1 MNLYMKTKNIYM
13 LSLLAGM
20 SLPAMAQQDIV
31 DSVAYKDQTVDV
43 GANHTFTREQSTSA
57 VSVITSKDVNKRGAR
72 NIGNNILGSG
82 SGLVGLDGAG
92 LFHAQNPT
100 FYIRGVQSSSGST
113 PLFIVDGVERAIEN
127 VVAEDVESVS
137 ILKDAAATALYG
149 YKGANGVVLIT
160 TKHGKYN
167 TQSITAS
174 YDHVFSFLT
183 NKPKMVDAATYAMAV
198 NEAYHNQHQ
207 NLDGNDVYGSNVINA
222 YRDGSNPLNYPNVN
236 WADETFRNVSNNDRF
251 NIEFKGGTNNFR
263 YYTNVQLLTNKGFIK
278 NFQNDGYSTQ
288 NKYTRGTLRSNMDI
302 DLGPKTKLHTHLYG
316 LLTEQSQP
324 GAQADLWS
332 MIYKVPANA
341 FPVKVSETVWGGN
354 SVYTTN
360 NPVAQSQ
367 GAAYYK
373 NHQRALYADLVLNQD
388 LSSITE
394 GLSAQAQLGYDTWS
408 NVYEDHSK
416 TYRYSFYEVP
426 TNGDVIADGQAKM
439 SSVLGTDSNMGTGSN
454 NNNWIRRCVWN
465 AAINYDRTFAEKH
478 NVYGQLKYDYE
489 YNDKTGTNTT
499 VYRHNVSL
507 FAHYGFDSRYLLD
520 VALVESGSSRL
531 APGSKWAFSPNVS
544 AAWNLS
550 NEAFMKN
557 VNWVDFLKLRASWGN
572 QSLDVLP
579 GDNVW
584 TYYDQFYL
592 MNGNS
597 YPFDATYTGTQWGN
611 TYLGTART
619 QGLGHEQSSK
629 FNVGFDAT
637 LFGSLNISADYYYQ
651 HRYNIWYSTAGSY
664 SGVFGLDA
672 PYENVGIINQKGF
685 EVSADYSKKLNKD
698 LTISL
703 GASMTLNKTIV
714 EEQAETPQLFANT
727 SSTGKR
733 YGQAFGYVANG
744 FFQKGDD
751 LNGDGVIS
759 AAEMKQLGY
768 PVQNFTTVYPG
779 DIKYV
784 DLTGDDKID
793 TNDRKAIGYS
803 TTAPDLY
810 YNFHLGVEYKRL
822 GIDAMF
828 QGVGKWTGFM
838 TTNGLYRSAV
848 ASNTLSQY
856 LYENSWSAERNNTE
870 NAKFP
875 RLSATSNANNNTN
888 NTLNM
893 FDRSYL
899 KLRYVEMYYYL
910 PEALFEKAGFI
921 SNVKLYVRGTDLFT
935 ADHLDKADAAAYGTT
950 QPLTRSLQL
959 GAAVTF

>member
-1 MNLYMKTKNIYM
+1 MKTKNIYM

-20 SLPAMAQQDIV
+20 SLPAMAQTDII
-31 DSVAYKDQTVDV
+31 DSVAYKDQLVDI
-43 GANHTFTREQSTSA
+43 GANRQFSREQSTAS
-57 VSVITSKDVNKRGAR
+57 VNVITNKDVNKRGAR
-72 NIGNNILGSG
+72 NIGNNILGQG

-92 LFHAQNPT
+92 LFNAQNPT

-113 PLFIVDGVERAIEN
+113 PLIIIDGVERAMEN
-127 VVAEDVESVS
+127 VVAEDVESVQ

-149 YKGANGVVLIT
+149 YKGANGVLLIT

-167 TQSITAS
+167 SNSIKVS
-174 YDHVFSFLT
+174 YDHTFSYLT
-183 NKPKMVDAATYAMAV
+183 NKPEMVDAATYASAV
-198 NEAYHNQHQ
+198 NEAYRNQ
-207 NLDGNDVYGSNVINA
+207 GGSAIYSDAVIDA
-222 YRDGSNPLNYPNVN
+222 YKNGTNPLYYPNVN
-236 WADETFRNVSNNDRF
+236 WADETFRNVSHNNRYDV
-251 NIEFKGGTNNFR
+251 ELKGGTSNFR

-324 GAQADLWS
+324 GSQADLWG

-341 FPVKVSETVWGGN
+341 FPVKLNDAVWGGN
-354 SVYTTN
+354 TVYTTN

-367 GAAYYK
+367 AAAYYK
-373 NHQRALYADLVLNQD
+373 NHQRALYADLQLDQD

-394 GLSAQAQLGYDTWS
+394 GLSAQTQIGYDTWS

-416 TYRYSFYEVP
+416 TYRYSYYEVAN
-426 TNGDVIADGQAKM
+426 NGDVVANGNASM
-439 SSVLGTDSNMGTGSN
+439 SAIQGSDSNMGTGSGN
-454 NNNWIRRCVWN
+454 NSWIRRCIWN
-465 AAINYDRTFAEKH
+465 ASINYDRTFAEKH

-544 AAWNLS
+544 AAWNIS
-550 NEAFMKN
+550 NETFMKN
-557 VNWVDFLKLRASWGN
+557 VKWIDFLKLRASWGN

-592 MNGNS
+592 MDAAT

-619 QGLGHEQSSK
+619 QSLGHEQSSK
-629 FNVGFDAT
+629 LNVGFDAT
-637 LFGSLNISADYYYQ
+637 LFGGLNISADYYYQ

-664 SGVFGLDA
+664 SSVFGLTA
-672 PYENVGIINQKGF
+672 PYENVGVINQKGF
-685 EVSADYSKKLNKD
+685 EVSADYSKKFNND
-698 LTISL
+698 FTINL

-714 EEQAETPQLFANT
+714 EEQAEAPQLFANT

-744 FFQKGDD
+744 FFQKSDD
-751 LNGDGVIS
+751 LDGDGTIS
-759 AAEMKQLGY
+759 AAEMQQKGY
-768 PVQNFTTVYPG
+768 PVQNFTTVHPG
-779 DIKYV
+779 DVKYM
-784 DLTGDDKID
+784 DLTDDDKID
-793 TNDRKAIGYS
+793 SNDRQAIGYS

-810 YNFHLGVEYKRL
+810 YNFHLGAEYKGL

-828 QGVGKWTGFM
+828 QGVGKWTGFK

-848 ASNTLSQY
+848 ATNTLSQY
-856 LYENSWSAERNNTE
+856 LYENSWSAERGNTE
-870 NAKFP
+870 NAQFP
-875 RLSATSNANNNTN
+875 RLSTTSNANNDVNS
-888 NTLNM
+888 TLNM

-910 PEALFEKAGFI
+910 PQTMLQKVDFI
-921 SNVKLYVRGTDLFT
+921 SNVKVYVRGTDLFT
-935 ADHLDKADAAAYGTT
+935 ADHLDKADAAVYSAT
-950 QPLTRSLQL
+950 QPLTRSIQV

>member
-1 MNLYMKTKNIYM
+1 MKTKNIYM

-20 SLPAMAQQDIV
+20 SLPAMAQTDII
-31 DSVAYKDQTVDV
+31 DSVAYKDQLVDI
-43 GANHTFTREQSTSA
+43 GANRQFSREQSTAS
-57 VSVITSKDVNKRGAR
+57 VSVITNKDVNKRGAR
-72 NIGNNILGSG
+72 NIGNNILGQG
-82 SGLVGLDGAG
+82 SGLVGLDGSG
-92 LFHAQNPT
+92 LFNAQNPT

-113 PLFIVDGVERAIEN
+113 PLIIIDGVERAMEN
-127 VVAEDVESVS
+127 VVAEDVESVQ

-149 YKGANGVVLIT
+149 YKGANGVLLIT

-167 TQSITAS
+167 SNSIKVS
-174 YDHVFSFLT
+174 YDHTFSYLT
-183 NKPKMVDAATYAMAV
+183 NKPEMVDAATYASAV
-198 NEAYHNQHQ
+198 NEAYRNQ
-207 NLDGNDVYGSNVINA
+207 GGSAIYSDAVIDA
-222 YRDGSNPLNYPNVN
+222 YKNGTNPLYYPNVN
-236 WADETFRNVSNNDRF
+236 WADETFRNVSHNNRYDV
-251 NIEFKGGTNNFR
+251 ELKGGTSNFR

-316 LLTEQSQP
+316 LPTEQSQP
-324 GAQADLWS
+324 GSQADLWG

-341 FPVKVSETVWGGN
+341 FPVKLNDAVWGGN
-354 SVYTTN
+354 TVYTTN

-367 GAAYYK
+367 AAAYYK
-373 NHQRALYADLVLNQD
+373 NHQRALYADLQLDQD

-394 GLSAQAQLGYDTWS
+394 GLSAQTQIGYDTWS

-416 TYRYSFYEVP
+416 TYRYSYYEVAN
-426 TNGDVIADGQAKM
+426 NGDVVANGNASM
-439 SSVLGTDSNMGTGSN
+439 SAIQGSDSNMGTGSGN
-454 NNNWIRRCVWN
+454 NSWIRRCIWN
-465 AAINYDRTFAEKH
+465 ASINYDRTFAEKH

-544 AAWNLS
+544 AAWNIS

-557 VNWVDFLKLRASWGN
+557 VKWVDFLKLRASWGN

-592 MNGNS
+592 MDATT

-619 QGLGHEQSSK
+619 QSLGHEQSSK

-637 LFGSLNISADYYYQ
+637 LFGGLNISADYYYQ

-664 SGVFGLDA
+664 SSVFGLTA
-672 PYENVGIINQKGF
+672 PYENVGVINQKGF
-685 EVSADYSKKLNKD
+685 EVSADYSKKFNND
-698 LTISL
+698 FTINL

-714 EEQAETPQLFANT
+714 EEQAEAPQLFANT

-744 FFQKGDD
+744 FFQKSDD
-751 LNGDGVIS
+751 LDGDGTIS
-759 AAEMKQLGY
+759 AAEMQQKGY
-768 PVQNFTTVYPG
+768 PVQNFTTVHPG
-779 DIKYV
+779 DVKYM
-784 DLTGDDKID
+784 DLTDDDKID
-793 TNDRKAIGYS
+793 SNDRQAIGYS

-810 YNFHLGVEYKRL
+810 YNFHLGAEYKGL

-828 QGVGKWTGFM
+828 QGVGKWTGFK

-848 ASNTLSQY
+848 ATNTLSQY
-856 LYENSWSAERNNTE
+856 LYENSWSAERGNTE
-870 NAKFP
+870 NAQFP
-875 RLSATSNANNNTN
+875 RLSTTSNANNDVNS
-888 NTLNM
+888 TLNM

-910 PEALFEKAGFI
+910 PQTMLQKVDFI
-921 SNVKLYVRGTDLFT
+921 SNVKVYVRGTDLFT
-935 ADHLDKADAAAYGTT
+935 ADHLDKADAAVYSAT
-950 QPLTRSLQL
+950 QPLTRSIQV

>member
-1 MNLYMKTKNIYM
+1 MKTKNIYM

-20 SLPAMAQQDIV
+20 SLPAMAQTDII
-31 DSVAYKDQTVDV
+31 DSVAYKDQLVDI
-43 GANHTFTREQSTSA
+43 GANRQFSREQSTAS
-57 VSVITSKDVNKRGAR
+57 VSVITNKDVNKRGAR
-72 NIGNNILGSG
+72 NIGNNILGQG

-92 LFHAQNPT
+92 LFNAQNPT

-113 PLFIVDGVERAIEN
+113 PLIIIDGVERAMEN
-127 VVAEDVESVS
+127 VVAEDVESVQ

-149 YKGANGVVLIT
+149 YKGANGVLLIT

-167 TQSITAS
+167 SNSIKVS
-174 YDHVFSFLT
+174 YDHTFSYLT
-183 NKPKMVDAATYAMAV
+183 NKPEMVDAATYASAV
-198 NEAYHNQHQ
+198 NEAYRNQ
-207 NLDGNDVYGSNVINA
+207 GGSAIYSDAVIDA
-222 YRDGSNPLNYPNVN
+222 YKNGTNPLYYPNVN
-236 WADETFRNVSNNDRF
+236 WADETFRNVSHNNRYDV
-251 NIEFKGGTNNFR
+251 ELKGGTSNFR

-324 GAQADLWS
+324 GSQADLWG

-341 FPVKVSETVWGGN
+341 FPVKLNDAVWGGN
-354 SVYTTN
+354 TVYTTN

-367 GAAYYK
+367 AAAYYK
-373 NHQRALYADLVLNQD
+373 NHQRALYADLQLDQD

-394 GLSAQAQLGYDTWS
+394 GLSAQTQIGYDTWS

-416 TYRYSFYEVP
+416 TYRYSYYEVAN
-426 TNGDVIADGQAKM
+426 NGDVVANGNASM
-439 SSVLGTDSNMGTGSN
+439 SAIQGSDSNMGTGSGN
-454 NNNWIRRCVWN
+454 NSWIRRCIWN
-465 AAINYDRTFAEKH
+465 ASINYDRTFAEKH

-544 AAWNLS
+544 AAWNIS

-557 VNWVDFLKLRASWGN
+557 VKWIDFLKLRASWGN

-592 MNGNS
+592 MDATT

-619 QGLGHEQSSK
+619 QSLGHEQSSK

-637 LFGSLNISADYYYQ
+637 LFGGLNISADYYYQ

-664 SGVFGLDA
+664 SSVFGLTA
-672 PYENVGIINQKGF
+672 PYENVGVINQKGF
-685 EVSADYSKKLNKD
+685 EVSADYSKKFNND
-698 LTISL
+698 FTINL

-714 EEQAETPQLFANT
+714 EEQAEAPQLFANT

-744 FFQKGDD
+744 FFQKSDD
-751 LNGDGVIS
+751 LDGDGTIS
-759 AAEMKQLGY
+759 VAEMQQKGY
-768 PVQNFTTVYPG
+768 PVQNFTTVHPG
-779 DIKYV
+779 DVKYM
-784 DLTGDDKID
+784 DLTDDDKID
-793 TNDRKAIGYS
+793 SNDRQAIGYS

-810 YNFHLGVEYKRL
+810 YNFHLGAEYKGL

-828 QGVGKWTGFM
+828 QGVGKWTGFK

-848 ASNTLSQY
+848 ATNTLSQY
-856 LYENSWSAERNNTE
+856 LYENSWSAERGNTE
-870 NAKFP
+870 NAQFP
-875 RLSATSNANNNTN
+875 RLSTTSNANNDVNS
-888 NTLNM
+888 TLNM

-910 PEALFEKAGFI
+910 PQTMLQKVDFI
-921 SNVKLYVRGTDLFT
+921 SNVKVYVRGTDLFT
-935 ADHLDKADAAAYGTT
+935 ADHLDKADAAVYSAT
-950 QPLTRSLQL
+950 QPLTRSIQV

>member
-1 MNLYMKTKNIYM
+1 MKTKNIYM

-20 SLPAMAQQDIV
+20 SLPAMAQTDII
-31 DSVAYKDQTVDV
+31 DSVAYKDQLVDI
-43 GANHTFTREQSTSA
+43 GANRQFSREQSTAS
-57 VSVITSKDVNKRGAR
+57 VSVITNKDVNKRGAR
-72 NIGNNILGSG
+72 NIGNNILGQG

-92 LFHAQNPT
+92 LFNAQNPT

-113 PLFIVDGVERAIEN
+113 PLIIIDGVERAMEN
-127 VVAEDVESVS
+127 VVAEDVESVQ

-149 YKGANGVVLIT
+149 YKGANGVLLIT

-167 TQSITAS
+167 SNSIKVS
-174 YDHVFSFLT
+174 YDHTFSYLT
-183 NKPKMVDAATYAMAV
+183 NKPEMVDAATYASAV
-198 NEAYHNQHQ
+198 NEAYRNQ
-207 NLDGNDVYGSNVINA
+207 GGSAIYSDAVIDA
-222 YRDGSNPLNYPNVN
+222 YKNGANPLYYPNVN
-236 WADETFRNVSNNDRF
+236 WADETFRNVSHNNRYDV
-251 NIEFKGGTNNFR
+251 ELKGGTSNFR

-324 GAQADLWS
+324 GSQADLWG

-341 FPVKVSETVWGGN
+341 FPVKLNDAVWGGN
-354 SVYTTN
+354 TVYTTN

-367 GAAYYK
+367 AAAYYK
-373 NHQRALYADLVLNQD
+373 NHQRALYADLQLDQD

-394 GLSAQAQLGYDTWS
+394 GLSAQTQIGYDTWS

-416 TYRYSFYEVP
+416 TYRYSYYEVAN
-426 TNGDVIADGQAKM
+426 NGDVVANGNASM
-439 SSVLGTDSNMGTGSN
+439 SAIQGSDSNMGTGSGN
-454 NNNWIRRCVWN
+454 NSWIRRCIWN
-465 AAINYDRTFAEKH
+465 ASINYDRTFAEKH

-544 AAWNLS
+544 AAWNIS

-557 VNWVDFLKLRASWGN
+557 VKWIDFLKLRASWGN

-592 MNGNS
+592 MDATT

-619 QGLGHEQSSK
+619 QSLGHEQSSK
-629 FNVGFDAT
+629 LNVGFDAT
-637 LFGSLNISADYYYQ
+637 LFGGLNISADYYYQ

-664 SGVFGLDA
+664 SSVFGLTA
-672 PYENVGIINQKGF
+672 PYENVGVINQKGF
-685 EVSADYSKKLNKD
+685 EVSADYSKKFNND
-698 LTISL
+698 FTINL

-714 EEQAETPQLFANT
+714 EEQAEAPQLFANT

-733 YGQAFGYVANG
+733 YGQAFGYVADG
-744 FFQKGDD
+744 FFQKSDD
-751 LNGDGVIS
+751 LDGDGTIS
-759 AAEMKQLGY
+759 AAEMQQKGY
-768 PVQNFTTVYPG
+768 PVQNFTTVHPG
-779 DIKYV
+779 DVKYM
-784 DLTGDDKID
+784 DLTDDDKID
-793 TNDRKAIGYS
+793 SNDRQAIGYS

-810 YNFHLGVEYKRL
+810 YNFHLGAEYKGL

-828 QGVGKWTGFM
+828 QGVGKWTGFK

-848 ASNTLSQY
+848 ATNTLSQY
-856 LYENSWSAERNNTE
+856 LYENSWSAERGNTE
-870 NAKFP
+870 NAQFP
-875 RLSATSNANNNTN
+875 RLSTTSNANNDVNS
-888 NTLNM
+888 TLNM

-910 PEALFEKAGFI
+910 PQTMLQKVDFI
-921 SNVKLYVRGTDLFT
+921 SNVKVYVRGTDLFT
-935 ADHLDKADAAAYGTT
+935 ADHLDKADAAVYSAT
-950 QPLTRSLQL
+950 QPLTRSIQV

>member
-1 MNLYMKTKNIYM
+1 MKTKNIYM

-20 SLPAMAQQDIV
+20 SLPAMAQTDII
-31 DSVAYKDQTVDV
+31 DSVAYKDQLVDI
-43 GANHTFTREQSTSA
+43 GANRQFSREQSTAS
-57 VSVITSKDVNKRGAR
+57 VSVITNKDVNKRGAR
-72 NIGNNILGSG
+72 NIGNNILGQG

-92 LFHAQNPT
+92 LFNAQNPT

-113 PLFIVDGVERAIEN
+113 PLIIIDGVERAMEN
-127 VVAEDVESVS
+127 VVAEDVESVQ

-149 YKGANGVVLIT
+149 YKGANGVLLIT

-167 TQSITAS
+167 SNSIKVS
-174 YDHVFSFLT
+174 YDHTFSYLT
-183 NKPKMVDAATYAMAV
+183 NKPEMVDAATYASAV
-198 NEAYHNQHQ
+198 NEAYRNQ
-207 NLDGNDVYGSNVINA
+207 GGSAIYSDAVIDA
-222 YRDGSNPLNYPNVN
+222 YKNGTNPLYYPNVN
-236 WADETFRNVSNNDRF
+236 WADETFRNVSHNNRYDV
-251 NIEFKGGTNNFR
+251 ELKGGTSNFR

-324 GAQADLWS
+324 GSQADLWG

-341 FPVKVSETVWGGN
+341 FPVKLNDAVWGGN
-354 SVYTTN
+354 TVYTTN

-367 GAAYYK
+367 AAAYYK
-373 NHQRALYADLVLNQD
+373 NHQRALYADLQLDQD

-394 GLSAQAQLGYDTWS
+394 GLSAQTQIGYDTWS

-416 TYRYSFYEVP
+416 TYRYSYYEVAN
-426 TNGDVIADGQAKM
+426 NGDVVANGNASM
-439 SSVLGTDSNMGTGSN
+439 SAIQGSDSNMGTGSGN
-454 NNNWIRRCVWN
+454 NSWIRRCIWN
-465 AAINYDRTFAEKH
+465 ASINYDRTFAEKH

-544 AAWNLS
+544 AAWNIS

-557 VNWVDFLKLRASWGN
+557 VKWVDFLKLRASWGN
-572 QSLDVLP
+572 KSLDVLP

-592 MNGNS
+592 MDATT

-619 QGLGHEQSSK
+619 QSLGHEQSSK

-637 LFGSLNISADYYYQ
+637 LFGGLNISADYYYQ

-664 SGVFGLDA
+664 SSVFGLTA
-672 PYENVGIINQKGF
+672 PYENVGVINQKGF
-685 EVSADYSKKLNKD
+685 EVSADYSKKFNND
-698 LTISL
+698 FTINL

-714 EEQAETPQLFANT
+714 EEQAEAPQLFANT

-744 FFQKGDD
+744 FFQKSDD
-751 LNGDGVIS
+751 LDGDGTIS
-759 AAEMKQLGY
+759 AAEMQQKGY
-768 PVQNFTTVYPG
+768 PVQNFTTVHPG
-779 DIKYV
+779 DVKYM
-784 DLTGDDKID
+784 DLTDDDKID
-793 TNDRKAIGYS
+793 SNDRQAIGYS

-810 YNFHLGVEYKRL
+810 YNFHLGAEYKGL

-828 QGVGKWTGFM
+828 QGVGKWTGFK

-848 ASNTLSQY
+848 ATNTLSQY
-856 LYENSWSAERNNTE
+856 LYENSWSAERGNTE
-870 NAKFP
+870 NAQFP
-875 RLSATSNANNNTN
+875 RLSTTSNANNDVNS
-888 NTLNM
+888 TLNM

-910 PEALFEKAGFI
+910 PQTMLQKVDFI
-921 SNVKLYVRGTDLFT
+921 SNVKVYVRGTDLFT
-935 ADHLDKADAAAYGTT
+935 ADHLDKADAAVYSAT
-950 QPLTRSLQL
+950 QPLTRSIQV

>member
-1 MNLYMKTKNIYM
+1 MKTKNIYM

-20 SLPAMAQQDIV
+20 SLPAMAQTDII
-31 DSVAYKDQTVDV
+31 DSVAYKDQLVDI
-43 GANHTFTREQSTSA
+43 GANRQFSREQSTAS
-57 VSVITSKDVNKRGAR
+57 VSVITNKDVNKRGAR
-72 NIGNNILGSG
+72 NIGNNILGQG

-92 LFHAQNPT
+92 LFNAQNPT

-113 PLFIVDGVERAIEN
+113 PLIIIDGVERAMEN
-127 VVAEDVESVS
+127 VVAEDVESVQ

-149 YKGANGVVLIT
+149 YKGANGVLLIT

-167 TQSITAS
+167 SNSIKVS
-174 YDHVFSFLT
+174 YDHTFSYLT
-183 NKPKMVDAATYAMAV
+183 NKPEMVDAATYASAV
-198 NEAYHNQHQ
+198 NEAYRNQ
-207 NLDGNDVYGSNVINA
+207 GGSAIYSDAVIDA
-222 YRDGSNPLNYPNVN
+222 YKNGTNPLYYPNVN
-236 WADETFRNVSNNDRF
+236 WADETFRNVSHNNRYDV
-251 NIEFKGGTNNFR
+251 ELKGGTSNFR

-324 GAQADLWS
+324 GSQADLWG

-341 FPVKVSETVWGGN
+341 FPVKLNDAVWGGN
-354 SVYTTN
+354 TVYTTN

-367 GAAYYK
+367 AAAYYK
-373 NHQRALYADLVLNQD
+373 NHQRALYADLQLDQD

-394 GLSAQAQLGYDTWS
+394 GLSAQTQIGYDTWS

-416 TYRYSFYEVP
+416 TYRYSYYEVAN
-426 TNGDVIADGQAKM
+426 NGDVVANGNASM
-439 SSVLGTDSNMGTGSN
+439 SAIQGSDSNMGTGSGN
-454 NNNWIRRCVWN
+454 NSWIRRCIWN
-465 AAINYDRTFAEKH
+465 ASINYDRTFAEKH

-499 VYRHNVSL
+499 VYRHNISL

-544 AAWNLS
+544 AAWNIS

-557 VNWVDFLKLRASWGN
+557 VKWIDFLKLRASWGN

-592 MNGNS
+592 MDAAT

-619 QGLGHEQSSK
+619 QSLGHEQSSK
-629 FNVGFDAT
+629 LNVGFDAT
-637 LFGSLNISADYYYQ
+637 LFGGLNISADYYYQ

-664 SGVFGLDA
+664 SSVFGLTA
-672 PYENVGIINQKGF
+672 PYENVGVINQKGF
-685 EVSADYSKKLNKD
+685 EVSADYSKKFNND
-698 LTISL
+698 FTINL

-714 EEQAETPQLFANT
+714 EEQAEAPQLFANT

-744 FFQKGDD
+744 FFQKSDD
-751 LNGDGVIS
+751 LDGDGTIS
-759 AAEMKQLGY
+759 AAEMQQKGY
-768 PVQNFTTVYPG
+768 PVQNFTTVHPG
-779 DIKYV
+779 DVKYM
-784 DLTGDDKID
+784 DLTDDDKID
-793 TNDRKAIGYS
+793 SNDRQAIGYS

-810 YNFHLGVEYKRL
+810 YNFHLGAEYKGL

-828 QGVGKWTGFM
+828 QGVGKWTGFK

-848 ASNTLSQY
+848 ATNTLSQY
-856 LYENSWSAERNNTE
+856 LYENSWSAERGNTE
-870 NAKFP
+870 NAQFP
-875 RLSATSNANNNTN
+875 RLSTTSNANNDVNS
-888 NTLNM
+888 TLNM

-910 PEALFEKAGFI
+910 PQTMLQKVDFI
-921 SNVKLYVRGTDLFT
+921 SNVKVYVRGTDLFT
-935 ADHLDKADAAAYGTT
+935 ADHLDKADAAVYSAT
-950 QPLTRSLQL
+950 QPLTRSIQV

>member
-1 MNLYMKTKNIYM
+1 MKTKNIYM

-20 SLPAMAQQDIV
+20 SLPAMAQTDII
-31 DSVAYKDQTVDV
+31 DSVAYKDQLVDI
-43 GANHTFTREQSTSA
+43 GANRQFSREQSTAS
-57 VSVITSKDVNKRGAR
+57 VSVITNKDVNKRGAR
-72 NIGNNILGSG
+72 NIGNNILGQG

-92 LFHAQNPT
+92 LFNAQNPT

-113 PLFIVDGVERAIEN
+113 PLIIIDGVERAMEN
-127 VVAEDVESVS
+127 VVAEDVESVQ

-149 YKGANGVVLIT
+149 YKGANGVLLIT

-167 TQSITAS
+167 SNSIKVS
-174 YDHVFSFLT
+174 YDHTFSYLT
-183 NKPKMVDAATYAMAV
+183 NKPEMVDAATYASAV
-198 NEAYHNQHQ
+198 NEAYRNQ
-207 NLDGNDVYGSNVINA
+207 GGSAIYSDAVIDA
-222 YRDGSNPLNYPNVN
+222 YKNGTNPLYYPNVN
-236 WADETFRNVSNNDRF
+236 WADETFRNVSHNNRYDV
-251 NIEFKGGTNNFR
+251 ELKGGTSNFR

-324 GAQADLWS
+324 GSQADLWG

-341 FPVKVSETVWGGN
+341 FPVKLNDAVWGGN
-354 SVYTTN
+354 TVYTTN

-367 GAAYYK
+367 AAAYYK
-373 NHQRALYADLVLNQD
+373 NHQRALYADLQLDQD

-394 GLSAQAQLGYDTWS
+394 GLSAQTQIGYDTWS

-416 TYRYSFYEVP
+416 TYRYSYYEVAN
-426 TNGDVIADGQAKM
+426 NGDVVANGNASM
-439 SSVLGTDSNMGTGSN
+439 SAIQGSDSNMGTGSGN
-454 NNNWIRRCVWN
+454 NSWIRRCIWN
-465 AAINYDRTFAEKH
+465 ASINYDRTFAEKH

-544 AAWNLS
+544 AAWNIS

-557 VNWVDFLKLRASWGN
+557 VKWIDFLKLRASWGN

-592 MNGNS
+592 MDAAT

-619 QGLGHEQSSK
+619 QSLGHEQSSK
-629 FNVGFDAT
+629 LNVGFDAT
-637 LFGSLNISADYYYQ
+637 LFGGLNISADYYYQ

-664 SGVFGLDA
+664 SSVFGLTA
-672 PYENVGIINQKGF
+672 PYENVGVINQKGF
-685 EVSADYSKKLNKD
+685 EVSADYSKKFNND
-698 LTISL
+698 FTINL

-714 EEQAETPQLFANT
+714 EEQAEAPQLFANT

-744 FFQKGDD
+744 FFQKSDD
-751 LNGDGVIS
+751 LDGDGTIS
-759 AAEMKQLGY
+759 AAEMQQKGY
-768 PVQNFTTVYPG
+768 PVQNFTTVHPG
-779 DIKYV
+779 DVKYM
-784 DLTGDDKID
+784 DLTDDDKID
-793 TNDRKAIGYS
+793 SNDRQAIGYS

-810 YNFHLGVEYKRL
+810 YNFHLGAEYKGL

-828 QGVGKWTGFM
+828 QGVGKWTGFK

-848 ASNTLSQY
+848 ATNTLSQY
-856 LYENSWSAERNNTE
+856 LYENSWSAERGNTE
-870 NAKFP
+870 NAQFP
-875 RLSATSNANNNTN
+875 RLSTTSNANNDVNS
-888 NTLNM
+888 TLNM

-910 PEALFEKAGFI
+910 PQTMLQKVDFI
-921 SNVKLYVRGTDLFT
+921 SNVKVYVRGTDLFT
-935 ADHLDKADAAAYGTT
+935 ADHLDKADAAVYSAT
-950 QPLTRSLQL
+950 QPLTSSIQV

>member
-1 MNLYMKTKNIYM
+1 MKTKNIYM

-20 SLPAMAQQDIV
+20 SLPAMAQTDII
-31 DSVAYKDQTVDV
+31 DSVAYKDQLVDI
-43 GANHTFTREQSTSA
+43 GANRQFSREQSTAS
-57 VSVITSKDVNKRGAR
+57 VSVITNKDVNKRGAR
-72 NIGNNILGSG
+72 NIGNNILGQG

-92 LFHAQNPT
+92 LFNAQNPT

-113 PLFIVDGVERAIEN
+113 PLIIIDGVERAMEN
-127 VVAEDVESVS
+127 VVAEDVESVQ

-149 YKGANGVVLIT
+149 YKGANGVFLIT

-167 TQSITAS
+167 SNSIKVS
-174 YDHVFSFLT
+174 YDHTFSYLT
-183 NKPKMVDAATYAMAV
+183 NKPEMVDAATYASAV
-198 NEAYHNQHQ
+198 NEAYRNQ
-207 NLDGNDVYGSNVINA
+207 GGSAIYSDAVIDA
-222 YRDGSNPLNYPNVN
+222 YKNGTNPLYYPNVN
-236 WADETFRNVSNNDRF
+236 WADETFRNVSHNNRYDV
-251 NIEFKGGTNNFR
+251 ELKGGTSNFR

-324 GAQADLWS
+324 GSQADLWG

-341 FPVKVSETVWGGN
+341 FPVKLNDAVWGGN
-354 SVYTTN
+354 TVYTTN

-367 GAAYYK
+367 AAAYYK
-373 NHQRALYADLVLNQD
+373 NHQRALYADLQLDQD

-394 GLSAQAQLGYDTWS
+394 GLSAQTQIGYDTWS

-416 TYRYSFYEVP
+416 TYRYSYYEVAN
-426 TNGDVIADGQAKM
+426 NGDVVANGNASM
-439 SSVLGTDSNMGTGSN
+439 SAIQGSDSNMGTGSGN
-454 NNNWIRRCVWN
+454 NSWIRRCIWN
-465 AAINYDRTFAEKH
+465 ASINYDRTFAEKH

-544 AAWNLS
+544 AAWNIS
-550 NEAFMKN
+550 NETFMKN
-557 VNWVDFLKLRASWGN
+557 VKWIDFLKLRASWGN

-592 MNGNS
+592 MDAAT

-619 QGLGHEQSSK
+619 QSLGHEQSSK
-629 FNVGFDAT
+629 LNVGFDAT
-637 LFGSLNISADYYYQ
+637 LFGGLNISADYYYQ

-664 SGVFGLDA
+664 SSVFGLTA
-672 PYENVGIINQKGF
+672 PYENVGVINQKGF
-685 EVSADYSKKLNKD
+685 EVSADYSKKFNND
-698 LTISL
+698 FTINL

-714 EEQAETPQLFANT
+714 EEQAEAPQLFANT

-744 FFQKGDD
+744 FFQKSDD
-751 LNGDGVIS
+751 LDGDGTIS
-759 AAEMKQLGY
+759 AAEMQQKGY
-768 PVQNFTTVYPG
+768 PVQNFTTVHPG
-779 DIKYV
+779 DVKYM
-784 DLTGDDKID
+784 DLTDDDKID
-793 TNDRKAIGYS
+793 SNDRQAIGYS

-810 YNFHLGVEYKRL
+810 YNFHLGAEYKGL

-828 QGVGKWTGFM
+828 QGVGKWTGFK

-848 ASNTLSQY
+848 ATNTLSQY
-856 LYENSWSAERNNTE
+856 LYENSWSAERGNTE
-870 NAKFP
+870 NAQFP
-875 RLSATSNANNNTN
+875 RLSTTSNANNDVNS
-888 NTLNM
+888 TLNM

-910 PEALFEKAGFI
+910 PQTMLQKVDFI
-921 SNVKLYVRGTDLFT
+921 SNVKVYVRGTDLFT
-935 ADHLDKADAAAYGTT
+935 ADHLDKADAAVYSAT
-950 QPLTRSLQL
+950 QPLTRSIQV

>member
-1 MNLYMKTKNIYM
+1 MKTKNIYM

-20 SLPAMAQQDIV
+20 SLPAMAQTDII
-31 DSVAYKDQTVDV
+31 DSVAYKDQLVDI
-43 GANHTFTREQSTSA
+43 GANRQFSREQSTAS
-57 VSVITSKDVNKRGAR
+57 VSVITNKDVNKRGAR
-72 NIGNNILGSG
+72 NIGNNILGQG

-92 LFHAQNPT
+92 LFNAQNPT

-113 PLFIVDGVERAIEN
+113 PLIIIDGVERAMEN
-127 VVAEDVESVS
+127 VVAEDVESVQ

-149 YKGANGVVLIT
+149 YKGANGVLLIT

-167 TQSITAS
+167 SNSIKVS
-174 YDHVFSFLT
+174 YDHTFSYLT
-183 NKPKMVDAATYAMAV
+183 NKPEMVDAATYASAV
-198 NEAYHNQHQ
+198 NEAYRNQ
-207 NLDGNDVYGSNVINA
+207 GGSAIYSDAVIDA
-222 YRDGSNPLNYPNVN
+222 YKNGTNPLYYPNVN
-236 WADETFRNVSNNDRF
+236 WADETFRNVSHNNRYDV
-251 NIEFKGGTNNFR
+251 ELKGGTSNFR

-324 GAQADLWS
+324 GSQADLWG

-341 FPVKVSETVWGGN
+341 FPVKLNDAVWGGN
-354 SVYTTN
+354 TVYTTN

-367 GAAYYK
+367 AAAYYK
-373 NHQRALYADLVLNQD
+373 NHQRALYADLQLDQD

-394 GLSAQAQLGYDTWS
+394 GLSAQTQIGYDTWS

-416 TYRYSFYEVP
+416 TYRYSYYEVAN
-426 TNGDVIADGQAKM
+426 NGDVVANGNASM
-439 SSVLGTDSNMGTGSN
+439 SAIQGSDSNMGTGSGN
-454 NNNWIRRCVWN
+454 NSWIRRCIWN
-465 AAINYDRTFAEKH
+465 ASINYDRTFAEKH

-544 AAWNLS
+544 AAWNIS

-557 VNWVDFLKLRASWGN
+557 VKWIDFLKLRASWGN

-592 MNGNS
+592 MDAAT

-619 QGLGHEQSSK
+619 QSLGHEQSSK
-629 FNVGFDAT
+629 INVGFDAT
-637 LFGSLNISADYYYQ
+637 LFGGLNISADYYYQ

-664 SGVFGLDA
+664 SSVFGLTA
-672 PYENVGIINQKGF
+672 PYENVGVINQKGF
-685 EVSADYSKKLNKD
+685 EVSADYSKKFNND
-698 LTISL
+698 FTINL

-714 EEQAETPQLFANT
+714 EEQAEAPQLFANT

-744 FFQKGDD
+744 FFQKSDD
-751 LNGDGVIS
+751 LDGDGTIS
-759 AAEMKQLGY
+759 AAEMQQKGY
-768 PVQNFTTVYPG
+768 PVQNFTTVHPG
-779 DIKYV
+779 DVKYM
-784 DLTGDDKID
+784 DLTDDDKID
-793 TNDRKAIGYS
+793 SNDRQAIGYS

-810 YNFHLGVEYKRL
+810 YNFHLGAEYKGL

-828 QGVGKWTGFM
+828 QGVGKWTGFK

-848 ASNTLSQY
+848 ATNTLSQY
-856 LYENSWSAERNNTE
+856 LYENSWSAERGNTE
-870 NAKFP
+870 NAQFP
-875 RLSATSNANNNTN
+875 RLSTTSNANNDVNS
-888 NTLNM
+888 TLNM

-910 PEALFEKAGFI
+910 PQTMLQKVDFI
-921 SNVKLYVRGTDLFT
+921 SNVKVYVRGTDLFT
-935 ADHLDKADAAAYGTT
+935 ADHLDKADAAVYSAT
-950 QPLTRSLQL
+950 QPLTRSIQV

>member
-1 MNLYMKTKNIYM
+1 MKTKNIYM

-20 SLPAMAQQDIV
+20 SLPAMAQTDII
-31 DSVAYKDQTVDV
+31 DSVAYKDQLVDI
-43 GANHTFTREQSTSA
+43 GANRQFSREQSTAS
-57 VSVITSKDVNKRGAR
+57 VSVITNKDVNKRGAR
-72 NIGNNILGSG
+72 NIGNNILGQG

-92 LFHAQNPT
+92 LFNAQNPT

-113 PLFIVDGVERAIEN
+113 PLIIIDGVERAMEN
-127 VVAEDVESVS
+127 VVAEDVESVQV
-137 ILKDAAATALYG
+137 LKDAAATALYG
-149 YKGANGVVLIT
+149 YKGANGVLLIT

-167 TQSITAS
+167 SNSIKVS
-174 YDHVFSFLT
+174 YDHTFSYLT
-183 NKPKMVDAATYAMAV
+183 NKPEMVDAATYASAV
-198 NEAYHNQHQ
+198 NEAYRNQ
-207 NLDGNDVYGSNVINA
+207 GGSAIYSDAVIDA
-222 YRDGSNPLNYPNVN
+222 YKNGTNPLYYPNVN
-236 WADETFRNVSNNDRF
+236 WADETFRNVSHNNRYDV
-251 NIEFKGGTNNFR
+251 ELKGGTSNFR

-278 NFQNDGYSTQ
+278 NFKNDGYSTQ

-324 GAQADLWS
+324 GSQADLWG

-341 FPVKVSETVWGGN
+341 FPVKLNDAVWGGN
-354 SVYTTN
+354 TVYTTN

-367 GAAYYK
+367 AAAYYK
-373 NHQRALYADLVLNQD
+373 NHQRALYADLQLDQD

-394 GLSAQAQLGYDTWS
+394 GLSAQTQIGYDTWS

-416 TYRYSFYEVP
+416 TYRYSYYEVAN
-426 TNGDVIADGQAKM
+426 NGDVVANGNASM
-439 SSVLGTDSNMGTGSN
+439 SAIQGSDSNMGTGSGN
-454 NNNWIRRCVWN
+454 NSWIRRCIWN
-465 AAINYDRTFAEKH
+465 ASINYDRTFAEKH
-478 NVYGQLKYDYE
+478 NVYGQLRYDYE

-544 AAWNLS
+544 AAWNIS

-557 VNWVDFLKLRASWGN
+557 VKWIDFLKLRASWGN

-592 MNGNS
+592 MDAAT

-619 QGLGHEQSSK
+619 QSLGHEQSSK
-629 FNVGFDAT
+629 LNVGFDAT
-637 LFGSLNISADYYYQ
+637 LFGGLNISADYYYQ

-664 SGVFGLDA
+664 SSVFGLTA
-672 PYENVGIINQKGF
+672 PYENVGVINQKGF
-685 EVSADYSKKLNKD
+685 EVSADYSKKFNND
-698 LTISL
+698 FTINL

-714 EEQAETPQLFANT
+714 EEQAEAPQLFANT

-733 YGQAFGYVANG
+733 YGQAFGYVADG
-744 FFQKGDD
+744 FFQKSDD
-751 LNGDGVIS
+751 LDGDGTIS
-759 AAEMKQLGY
+759 AAEMQQKGY
-768 PVQNFTTVYPG
+768 PVQNFTTVHPG
-779 DIKYV
+779 DVKYM
-784 DLTGDDKID
+784 DLTDDDKID
-793 TNDRKAIGYS
+793 SNDRQAIGYS

-810 YNFHLGVEYKRL
+810 YNFHLGAEYKGL

-828 QGVGKWTGFM
+828 QGVGKWTGFK

-848 ASNTLSQY
+848 ATNTLSQY
-856 LYENSWSAERNNTE
+856 LYENSWSAERGNTE
-870 NAKFP
+870 NAQFP
-875 RLSATSNANNNTN
+875 RLSTTSNANNDVNS
-888 NTLNM
+888 TLNM

-910 PEALFEKAGFI
+910 PQTMLQKVDFI
-921 SNVKLYVRGTDLFT
+921 SNVKVYVRGTDLFT
-935 ADHLDKADAAAYGTT
+935 ADHLDKADAAVYSAT
-950 QPLTRSLQL
+950 QPLTRSIQV

>member
-1 MNLYMKTKNIYM
+1 MKTKNIYM

-20 SLPAMAQQDIV
+20 SLPAMAQTDII
-31 DSVAYKDQTVDV
+31 DSVAYKDQLVDI
-43 GANHTFTREQSTSA
+43 GANRQFSREQSTAS
-57 VSVITSKDVNKRGAR
+57 VSVITNKDVNKRGAR
-72 NIGNNILGSG
+72 NIGNNILGQG
-82 SGLVGLDGAG
+82 SGLVGLDGSG
-92 LFHAQNPT
+92 LFNAQNPT

-113 PLFIVDGVERAIEN
+113 PLIIIDGVERAMEN
-127 VVAEDVESVS
+127 VVAEDVESVQ

-149 YKGANGVVLIT
+149 YKGANGVLLIT

-167 TQSITAS
+167 SNSIKVS
-174 YDHVFSFLT
+174 YDHTFSYLT
-183 NKPKMVDAATYAMAV
+183 NKPEMVDAATYASAV
-198 NEAYHNQHQ
+198 NEAYRNQ
-207 NLDGNDVYGSNVINA
+207 GGSAIYSDAVIDA
-222 YRDGSNPLNYPNVN
+222 YKNGTNPLYYPNVN
-236 WADETFRNVSNNDRF
+236 WADETFRNVSHNNRYDV
-251 NIEFKGGTNNFR
+251 ELKGGTSNFR

-324 GAQADLWS
+324 GSQADLWG

-341 FPVKVSETVWGGN
+341 FPVKLNDAVWGGN
-354 SVYTTN
+354 TVYTTN

-367 GAAYYK
+367 AAAYYK
-373 NHQRALYADLVLNQD
+373 NHQRALYADLQLDQD

-394 GLSAQAQLGYDTWS
+394 GLSAQTQIGYDTWS

-416 TYRYSFYEVP
+416 TYRYSYYEVAN
-426 TNGDVIADGQAKM
+426 NGDVVANGNASM
-439 SSVLGTDSNMGTGSN
+439 SAIQGSDSNMGTGSGN
-454 NNNWIRRCVWN
+454 NSWIRRCIWN
-465 AAINYDRTFAEKH
+465 ASINYDRTFAEKH

-592 MNGNS
+592 MDATT

-619 QGLGHEQSSK
+619 QSLGHEQSSK

-637 LFGSLNISADYYYQ
+637 LFGGLNISADYYYQ

-672 PYENVGIINQKGF
+672 PYENVGVINQKGF

-893 FDRSYL
+893 FDRS
-899 KLRYVEMYYYL
+899 
-910 PEALFEKAGFI
+910 
-921 SNVKLYVRGTDLFT
+921 S
-935 ADHLDKADAAAYGTT
+935 
-950 QPLTRSLQL
+950 
-959 GAAVTF
+959 